1 MRKRHTKMER
11 VEVRMGAGATGW
23 GTRLQRHPC
32 TRYAKTSVTAATATQ
47 RQSSS
52 RISCQSA
59 VQLTPCRAHTRQ
71 ASDTR
76 IVIAVKTLVLSRT
89 SGDADDISPKNHD
102 TCAASPSSSPPEQQA
117 QEGENRG

>member
-89 SGDADDISPKNHD
+89 SGEAEDILPKNHD
-102 TCAASPSSSPPEQQA
+102 NWRAASGFSPQVEQA
-117 QEGENRG
+117 QAR